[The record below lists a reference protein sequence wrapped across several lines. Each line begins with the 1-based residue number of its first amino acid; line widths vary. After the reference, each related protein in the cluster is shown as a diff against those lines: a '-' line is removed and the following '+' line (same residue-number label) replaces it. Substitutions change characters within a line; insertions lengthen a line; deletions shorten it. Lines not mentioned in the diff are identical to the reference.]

1 MVRWIK
7 VCDFELEIFFC
18 LLFDVLSVVHTCPL
32 YRAIV
37 RVAPIGINFMSRA
50 TALGAPLNRECH
62 PEQSEGSLSPASQT
76 LRCAQ
81 GDKRR
86 QTARVGRPGK
96 SAPVNAYEGR
106 PYIST
111 VIFYPSQSSVPEAGI
126 HDLNKSILSGE
137 EMRL

>member
-1 MVRWIK
+1 
-7 VCDFELEIFFC
+7 
-18 LLFDVLSVVHTCPL
+18 
-32 YRAIV
+32 
-37 RVAPIGINFMSRA
+37 MSRA

-62 PEQSEGSLSPASQT
+62 PERSEGSLSPASQT

-86 QTARVGRPGK
+86 QAARVGRPGK
-96 SAPVNAYEGR
+96 SASVNVYEGR

-111 VIFYPSQSSVPEAGI
+111 VIFYPSQFSVQQAGI
-126 HDLNKSILSGE
+126 HDLNKSNMRGE